1 MFRQPTDRAR
11 CRCIL
16 FLFRAALAY
25 ISSQCRSRYDKV
37 LQKQNK
43 KPKARMTTQGKRT
56 EAQTN
61 ESRSSSVTARPR
73 PRPRPRP
80 RARKVPSAEPEVTD
94 HHKEQSA
101 ESSRPKPRPRTKTN
115 KRTAEEHEIVDGEPI
130 PQAVAE
136 KGKGKG
142 KQKAATVASSEAK
155 STRKRKR
162 QTGEGASDN
171 SSLKRKKVGPAV
183 VPEFDNQ
190 AEAVPTHQA
199 NGDGTSVASHE
210 IAPNQ
215 AATARALG
223 PSKEAASTKV
233 KGDTRSVRAA
243 EPTRRQ
249 PSRAAARKPIS

>member
-1 MFRQPTDRAR
+1 
-11 CRCIL
+11 
-16 FLFRAALAY
+16 
-25 ISSQCRSRYDKV
+25 
-37 LQKQNK
+37 
-43 KPKARMTTQGKRT
+43 MTTQGKRT

-61 ESRSSSVTARPR
+61 ESGSSSVTAR

-80 RARKVPSAEPEVTD
+80 RARKVPSAEPEVTG

-115 KRTAEEHEIVDGEPI
+115 KGSAEEHEVVDGEPI

-142 KQKAATVASSEAK
+142 KQKAPTVASSEDK

-183 VPEFDNQ
+183 LEFDKQ
-190 AEAVPTHQA
+190 AETVPTHQA
-199 NGDGTSVASHE
+199 NGDGTSLASHE

-215 AATARALG
+215 AATPRALG
-223 PSKEAASTKV
+223 AGKEAASTKV

-249 PSRAAARKPIS
+249 PLRAAARKLIS